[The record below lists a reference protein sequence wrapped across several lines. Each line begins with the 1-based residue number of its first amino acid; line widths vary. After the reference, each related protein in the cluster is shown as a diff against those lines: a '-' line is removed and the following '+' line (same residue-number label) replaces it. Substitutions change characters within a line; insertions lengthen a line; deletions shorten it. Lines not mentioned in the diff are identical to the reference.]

1 MGRIGATALNEFLV
15 VKSRK
20 LHTFRAIS
28 ALLPGEVRVFA
39 AFFPRGGRCPSAIAS
54 YAASTPCRTQGG
66 GHVTLKAGFTLI
78 ELLVVIAIIAIL
90 ASMLLPA
97 LNQAR
102 ERAYSTNCMSNLKQM
117 GGVLA
122 LYTTENNDYLFPV
135 DTSAMDYHWARRIS
149 TLVGEKLGYG
159 QSADQTGKKI
169 LSCVS
174 AIRVSGRESW
184 LTYSMNRRSW
194 AGGHGGTV
202 DFQKGAK
209 VTRVSNSSR
218 VTLIGDASFCTGGWF
233 SNGLIDHRDMGFWHG
248 SSATKS
254 AGTTADGQPAIQG
267 TAAGNFLLLDGHVD
281 RAVRDE
287 IGETAE
293 QKYSFVPR

>member
-1 MGRIGATALNEFLV
+1 M
-15 VKSRK
+15 SRK
-20 LHTFRAIS
+20 HT
-28 ALLPGEVRVFA
+28 
-39 AFFPRGGRCPSAIAS
+39 
-54 YAASTPCRTQGG
+54 
-66 GHVTLKAGFTLI
+66 FTLI

-117 GGVLA
+117 GGVLQ
-122 LYTTENNDYLFPV
+122 LYTTSNNDFLFPV

-149 TLVGEKLGYG
+149 TMVGEQLGYNAKASG
-159 QSADQTGKKI
+159 TGKKI
-169 LSCVS
+169 LLCVTG
-174 AIRVSGRESW
+174 IRVSGGGNNQW
-184 LTYSMNRRSW
+184 LSYCMNRRTW
-194 AGGHGGTV
+194 PGHGGTV

-233 SNGLIDHRDMGFWHG
+233 SNDRIDQRDMGFWHG

-254 AGTTADGQPAIQG
+254 AGTTADWQPAVQG
-267 TAAGNFLLLDGHVD
+267 TGFGNFLLMDGHVD
-281 RAVRDE
+281 RIPKTD
-287 IGETAE
+287 IGETSE
-293 QKYSFVPR
+293 SKYTFIPR